1 MVEQTFNGKVDSDT
15 RNWIIWCKIFQD
27 RQAGRQTGREWETFL
42 RATAVGKNTRGLIWV
57 IIMPNVSACHRNSIS
72 LIFFCA
78 TSWKPD
84 FPRPCIPWASL
95 SRRPKIYDFFFKKG
109 SIFFF
114 RMITEPR
121 GDPYT
126 QLQLFRSKKPANSH
140 VTVSSSFNSRADCQ
154 LPHLSALVQA
164 GKWRLV
170 HTSSIY
176 LLQDT
181 HSRKSRKGVS
191 SKGQNQSVIFSRQW

>member
-1 MVEQTFNGKVDSDT
+1 MSLLAIVIALVLFFSVPLRENLTFQGH
-15 RNWIIWCKIFQD
+15 
-27 RQAGRQTGREWETFL
+27 AFL
-42 RATAVGKNTRGLIWV
+42 GHHLAEGQK
-57 IIMPNVSACHRNSIS
+57 
-72 LIFFCA
+72 
-78 TSWKPD
+78 
-84 FPRPCIPWASL
+84 
-95 SRRPKIYDFFFKKG
+95 YDFFFKKG

-164 GKWRLV
+164 GK
-170 HTSSIY
+170 
-176 LLQDT
+176 
-181 HSRKSRKGVS
+181 
-191 SKGQNQSVIFSRQW
+191 